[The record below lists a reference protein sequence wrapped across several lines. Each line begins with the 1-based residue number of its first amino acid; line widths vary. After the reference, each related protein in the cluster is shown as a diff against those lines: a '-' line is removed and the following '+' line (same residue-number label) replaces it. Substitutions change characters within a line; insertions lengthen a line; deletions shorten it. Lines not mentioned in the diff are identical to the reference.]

1 MKKCGHEINVVGHRD
16 IYLEM
21 GTRAKKLVAAEAEQE
36 LEEKSTENL
45 DVF

>member
-21 GTRAKKLVAAEAEQE
+21 GTRAKKLIAAEGGAGG
-36 LEEKSTENL
+36 EEY
-45 DVF
+45 